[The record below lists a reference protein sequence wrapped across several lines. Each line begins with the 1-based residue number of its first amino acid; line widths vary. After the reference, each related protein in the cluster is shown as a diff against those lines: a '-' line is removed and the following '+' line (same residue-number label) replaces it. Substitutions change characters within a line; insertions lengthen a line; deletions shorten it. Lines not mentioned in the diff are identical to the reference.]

1 MILRILFQTS
11 LNIKYLMI
19 KLFRNIKNRLKQKSF
34 LKKQMHRIHLKG
46 SLLNAFYN
54 KKVIFV
60 HIPKTAGISVA
71 KAIFGDVSLEGH
83 RSIMFYK
90 NLFNEDFSE
99 YFTFSVV
106 RNPWDRLYSAFKF
119 LEKGGINIHDRNAYE
134 QYLEEYKDFEDFV
147 TNGLNKEMI
156 YEIMHFIPQSEFICS
171 KDGKIDV
178 NYIARFENLKDDIS
192 ELSEKVNDILKSN
205 YKLDHHNKTDKKDY
219 KDIYTIQ
226 MIEKVHQIYQKDID
240 IFEYKFS

>member
-1 MILRILFQTS
+1 
-11 LNIKYLMI
+11 MI

-34 LKKQMHRIHLKG
+34 LKKQMRKIHLKG
-46 SLLNAFYN
+46 SLLNAFYS
-54 KKVIFV
+54 KKIIFV

-83 RSIMFYK
+83 RSIIFYK

-147 TNGLNKEMI
+147 TNGLNKKMI

-192 ELSEKVNDILKSN
+192 KLSEKINNPIE
-205 YKLDHHNKTDKKDY
+205 LDHHNSNRKVSY
-219 KDIYTIQ
+219 KEIYTSD
-226 MIEKVHQIYQKDID
+226 MIKKVEEIYKMDI
-240 IFEYKFS
+240 INFNYKF

>member
-1 MILRILFQTS
+1 
-11 LNIKYLMI
+11 MI

-34 LKKQMHRIHLKG
+34 LKKQMRKIHLKG
-46 SLLNAFYN
+46 SLLNAFYS
-54 KKVIFV
+54 KKIIFV

-119 LEKGGINIHDRNAYE
+119 LAKGGINIHDRNAYE

-147 TNGLNKEMI
+147 TNGLNKKMI

-192 ELSEKVNDILKSN
+192 KLSEKINNPIE
-205 YKLDHHNKTDKKDY
+205 LDHHNSNKKVSY
-219 KDIYTIQ
+219 KEIYTSD
-226 MIEKVHQIYQKDID
+226 MIKKVEEIYKMDI
-240 IFEYKFS
+240 INFNYKF

>member
-1 MILRILFQTS
+1 
-11 LNIKYLMI
+11 MI

-34 LKKQMHRIHLKG
+34 LKKQIRKIHLKG
-46 SLLNAFYN
+46 SLLNAFYS
-54 KKVIFV
+54 KKIIFV

-90 NLFNEDFSE
+90 NLLNEDFSE

-147 TNGLNKEMI
+147 INGLNKKMI

-192 ELSEKVNDILKSN
+192 KLSEKINNPIE
-205 YKLDHHNKTDKKDY
+205 LDHHNSNKKVSY
-219 KDIYTIQ
+219 KEIYTSD
-226 MIEKVHQIYQKDID
+226 MIKKVEEIYKMDVIN
-240 IFEYKFS
+240 FNYKF

>member
-1 MILRILFQTS
+1 
-11 LNIKYLMI
+11 MI

-34 LKKQMHRIHLKG
+34 LKKQMRKIHLKG
-46 SLLNAFYN
+46 SLLNAFYS
-54 KKVIFV
+54 KKIIFV

-119 LEKGGINIHDRNAYE
+119 LAKGGINIHDRNAYE

-147 TNGLNKEMI
+147 TNGLNKKMI

-192 ELSEKVNDILKSN
+192 KLSEKINNPIE
-205 YKLDHHNKTDKKDY
+205 LDHHNSNRKVSY
-219 KDIYTIQ
+219 KEIYTSD
-226 MIEKVHQIYQKDID
+226 MIKKVEEIYKMDI
-240 IFEYKFS
+240 INFNYKF

>member
-1 MILRILFQTS
+1 
-11 LNIKYLMI
+11 MI
-19 KLFRNIKNRLKQKSF
+19 KLFRNIKNRLNQKSF
-34 LKKQMHRIHLKG
+34 LKKQMRKIHLKG
-46 SLLNAFYN
+46 SLLNAFYS
-54 KKVIFV
+54 KKIIFV

-147 TNGLNKEMI
+147 TNGLNTKMI

-192 ELSEKVNDILKSN
+192 KLSEKINNPIE
-205 YKLDHHNKTDKKDY
+205 LDHHNSNKKVSY
-219 KDIYTIQ
+219 KEIYTSD
-226 MIEKVHQIYQKDID
+226 MIKKVEEIYKMDI
-240 IFEYKFS
+240 INFNYKF

>member
-1 MILRILFQTS
+1 
-11 LNIKYLMI
+11 MI

-34 LKKQMHRIHLKG
+34 LKKQMRKIHLKG
-46 SLLNAFYN
+46 SLLNAFYS
-54 KKVIFV
+54 KKIIFV

-83 RSIMFYK
+83 RSVMFYK

-147 TNGLNKEMI
+147 TNGLNTKMI

-192 ELSEKVNDILKSN
+192 KLSEKINNPIE
-205 YKLDHHNKTDKKDY
+205 LDHHNSNKKVSY
-219 KDIYTIQ
+219 KEIYTSD
-226 MIEKVHQIYQKDID
+226 MIKKVEEIYKMDI
-240 IFEYKFS
+240 INFNYKF

>member
-1 MILRILFQTS
+1 
-11 LNIKYLMI
+11 MI

-34 LKKQMHRIHLKG
+34 LKKQMRKVHLKG
-46 SLLNAFYN
+46 SLLNAFYS
-54 KKVIFV
+54 KKIIFV

-147 TNGLNKEMI
+147 TNGLNKKMI

-192 ELSEKVNDILKSN
+192 KLSEKINNPIE
-205 YKLDHHNKTDKKDY
+205 LDHHNSNKKVSY
-219 KDIYTIQ
+219 KEIYTSD
-226 MIEKVHQIYQKDID
+226 MIKKVEEIYKMDI
-240 IFEYKFS
+240 INFNYKF

>member
-1 MILRILFQTS
+1 
-11 LNIKYLMI
+11 MI
-19 KLFRNIKNRLKQKSF
+19 KLFRNIKNRLNQKSF
-34 LKKQMHRIHLKG
+34 LKKQMRKIHLKG
-46 SLLNAFYN
+46 SLLNAFYS
-54 KKVIFV
+54 KKIIFV

-90 NLFNEDFSE
+90 NFFNEDFSE

-147 TNGLNKEMI
+147 TNGLNKKMI

-192 ELSEKVNDILKSN
+192 KLSEKINNPIE
-205 YKLDHHNKTDKKDY
+205 LDHHNSNKKVSY
-219 KDIYTIQ
+219 KEIYTSD
-226 MIEKVHQIYQKDID
+226 MIKKVEEIYKMDI
-240 IFEYKFS
+240 INFNYKF

>member
-1 MILRILFQTS
+1 
-11 LNIKYLMI
+11 MI
-19 KLFRNIKNRLKQKSF
+19 KLFRNIKNRIKQKSF
-34 LKKQMHRIHLKG
+34 LKKQMRKIHLKG
-46 SLLNAFYN
+46 SLLNAFYS
-54 KKVIFV
+54 KKIIFV
-60 HIPKTAGISVA
+60 HIPKTAGISVS

-90 NLFNEDFSE
+90 NILNEDFSE

-134 QYLEEYKDFEDFV
+134 QYLKEYKDFEEFV
-147 TNGLNKEMI
+147 INGLNKKMI

-192 ELSEKVNDILKSN
+192 KLSEKINNPIE
-205 YKLDHHNKTDKKDY
+205 LDHHNSNKKVSY
-219 KDIYTIQ
+219 KEIYTSD
-226 MIEKVHQIYQKDID
+226 MIKKVEEIYKMDI
-240 IFEYKFS
+240 INFNYKF

>member
-1 MILRILFQTS
+1 
-11 LNIKYLMI
+11 MI

-34 LKKQMHRIHLKG
+34 LKKQMRKIHLKG
-46 SLLNAFYN
+46 SLLNAFYS
-54 KKVIFV
+54 KKIIFV

-147 TNGLNKEMI
+147 TNGLNKKMI

-192 ELSEKVNDILKSN
+192 KLSEKINNPIE
-205 YKLDHHNKTDKKDY
+205 LDHHNSNRKVSY
-219 KDIYTIQ
+219 KEIYTSD
-226 MIEKVHQIYQKDID
+226 MIKKVEEIYKMDI
-240 IFEYKFS
+240 INFNYKF

>member
-1 MILRILFQTS
+1 
-11 LNIKYLMI
+11 MI
-19 KLFRNIKNRLKQKSF
+19 KLFRNIKNRLNQKSF
-34 LKKQMHRIHLKG
+34 LKKQMRKIHLKG
-46 SLLNAFYN
+46 SLLNAFYS
-54 KKVIFV
+54 KKIIFV

-119 LEKGGINIHDRNAYE
+119 LEKGGINNHYRNAYE

-147 TNGLNKEMI
+147 TNGLNKKMI

-192 ELSEKVNDILKSN
+192 KLSEKINNPIE
-205 YKLDHHNKTDKKDY
+205 LDHHNSNKKVSY
-219 KDIYTIQ
+219 KEIYTSD
-226 MIEKVHQIYQKDID
+226 MIKKVEEIYKMDI
-240 IFEYKFS
+240 INFNYKF

>member
-1 MILRILFQTS
+1 
-11 LNIKYLMI
+11 MI
-19 KLFRNIKNRLKQKSF
+19 KLFRNIKNRLNQKSF
-34 LKKQMHRIHLKG
+34 LKKQMRKIHLKG
-46 SLLNAFYN
+46 SLLNAFYS
-54 KKVIFV
+54 KKIIFV

-83 RSIMFYK
+83 RSVMFYK

-147 TNGLNKEMI
+147 TNGLNKKMI

-192 ELSEKVNDILKSN
+192 KLSEKINNPIE
-205 YKLDHHNKTDKKDY
+205 LDHHNSNKKVSY
-219 KDIYTIQ
+219 KEIYTSD
-226 MIEKVHQIYQKDID
+226 MIKKVEEIYKMDI
-240 IFEYKFS
+240 INFNYKF

>member
-1 MILRILFQTS
+1 
-11 LNIKYLMI
+11 MI

-34 LKKQMHRIHLKG
+34 LKKQMRKIHLKG
-46 SLLNAFYN
+46 SLLNAFYS
-54 KKVIFV
+54 KKIIFV

-71 KAIFGDVSLEGH
+71 KAIFGDVSLGGH
-83 RSIMFYK
+83 RSVMFYK

-147 TNGLNKEMI
+147 TNGLNKKMI

-192 ELSEKVNDILKSN
+192 KLSEKINNPIE
-205 YKLDHHNKTDKKDY
+205 LDHHNSNKKVSY
-219 KDIYTIQ
+219 KEIYTSD
-226 MIEKVHQIYQKDID
+226 MIKKVEEIYKMDI
-240 IFEYKFS
+240 INFNYKF